1 MLLLL
6 AWLVAYPIL
15 IVAGEAAHV
24 DALRAFVSR
33 PGEWA
38 ALWAS
43 LWISLASVA
52 LAALIGVPLAFLFEW
67 FEFPG
72 RKALGALIA
81 LPAVLPPFVGVI
93 AFLFLYGESG
103 FISRALQHAF
113 GLAQA
118 PWRLQGAGAILL
130 VHAYSMYVYFYLF
143 TRAGLARLDQSMLE
157 AAQALR
163 AGRGRLFRRVVL
175 PLLRPALTGAALL
188 TFMTALGSFSA
199 PYVFGGGFRVMTT
212 QIYSTKVNGDLAL
225 AMVETLALALVAVG
239 GLVLLRHTQGEDLLV
254 ALGKGT
260 APRRRPIRRPAVR
273 ALATAAGWLFAVLLL
288 LPHLTLL
295 LVSLV
300 PYATWTT
307 ETLPPV
313 LSLVNYRR
321 VFSEPER
328 LRPLFNSFWM
338 ASVSTAAVVVVAL
351 AAGWLVVRRRVAV
364 RRWIESF
371 LELPWALPGTVFAV
385 ALATTFGVSKPFA
398 LRHPRGLPPARP
410 GARGGGGE
418 PGRWPLGHAA
428 ARHAAAP
435 RARAR
440 RGGEPRVRRG
450 AGRLCVLHRA
460 LYIRHPAH
468 RHRDHVQSAP
478 ERDGRG
484 RGVRRGAHGVQRRR
498 PLDRSPPVKRLSV
511 LMAVCFVDMLGL
523 MLVAPLMAFYALRLQ
538 APEWLVGP
546 LIASFAVAQLISSPV
561 WGKLSD
567 RYGRRPALLVGLGA
581 SAFAYLIFGFANS
594 LWLLFA
600 SRIVQGMG
608 GGTTGV
614 AQAYVADTMQPTER
628 AKALGWLS
636 AATSAGV
643 VIGPFIGS
651 VAHRFGTEVPGLV
664 AAALVLINVGF
675 AWGWLPESRVPHAHT
690 TTPSGRYVPLPGG
703 G

>member
-1 MLLLL
+1 MSARRGQLFGLAMLLLL

-398 LRHPRGLPPARP
+398 LRWVLVGTVALLPLAYLVRALPVAGRAILAGYRQLDPAL
-410 GARGGGGE
+410 E
-418 PGRWPLGHAA
+418 EAA
-428 ARHAAAP
+428 ASL
-435 RARAR
+435 
-440 RGGEPRVRRG
+440 G
-450 AGRLCVLHRA
+450 AGRWATLRRVTLPLLGPALAAGASLAFVGALGDFVSSIVLYTYDTRPIA
-460 LYIRHPAH
+460 IEIMSSLRLN
-468 RHRDHVQSAP
+468 
-478 ERDGRG
+478 EM
-484 RGVRRGAHGVQRRR
+484 GVAAVFGV
-498 PLDRSPPVKRLSV
+498 V
-511 LMAVCFVDMLGL
+511 LMVC
-523 MLVAPLMAFYALRLQ
+523 
-538 APEWLVGP
+538 
-546 LIASFAVAQLISSPV
+546 
-561 WGKLSD
+561 
-567 RYGRRPALLVGLGA
+567 
-581 SAFAYLIFGFANS
+581 
-594 LWLLFA
+594 
-600 SRIVQGMG
+600 
-608 GGTTGV
+608 
-614 AQAYVADTMQPTER
+614 
-628 AKALGWLS
+628 S
-636 AATSAGV
+636 AAVLS
-643 VIGPFIGS
+643 IG
-651 VAHRFGTEVPGLV
+651 AR
-664 AAALVLINVGF
+664 
-675 AWGWLPESRVPHAHT
+675 R
-690 TTPSGRYVPLPGG
+690 
-703 G
+703 